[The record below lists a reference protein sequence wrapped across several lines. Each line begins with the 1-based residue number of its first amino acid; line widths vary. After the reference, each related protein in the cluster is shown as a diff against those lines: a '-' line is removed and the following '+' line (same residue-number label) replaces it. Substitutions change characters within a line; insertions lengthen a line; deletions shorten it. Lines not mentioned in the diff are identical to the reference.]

1 VNPEGLVAAPE
12 AEALWE
18 VVVEQG
24 LIPSSHE
31 RKYLAFELFAR
42 LLPYLPEARAA
53 AVFSRGF
60 MQCLVNNLA
69 GKENYL
75 HRRAT
80 QCAHTIVQ
88 YVALPSTGPRAR
100 VAVTTALQRFAGG
113 RFDQLTGTQTVVK
126 LLAAQD
132 ASSAGQH

>member
-1 VNPEGLVAAPE
+1 M
-12 AEALWE
+12 E
-18 VVVEQG
+18 VGPVRD
-24 LIPSSHE
+24 IS
-31 RKYLAFELFAR
+31 FLFSANMMR
-42 LLPYLPEARAA
+42 
-53 AVFSRGF
+53 
-60 MQCLVNNLA
+60 CLVNNLA
-69 GKENYL
+69 GKDNYL

-113 RFDQLTGTQTVVK
+113 RFDQLTGTHTVSK

-132 ASSAGQH
+132 ASSAGLHLAELKRSFLSPPDPDTAPAKRAWVVEQLAMLFRNQDCSFQ